1 MNTARRQRYTM
12 RTLPLPLLLTLALA
26 QNTSV
31 PQQPKQPIPIVTSA
45 SVPVYPQV
53 PLLSQITGAVRL
65 RLSTD
70 GSHVTSMEIESG
82 PAILANAAEENIRTW
97 QLEQHKP
104 TTFEAT
110 FTYTLLPATCDAA
123 GHCNPRENDEV
134 LLHLPTDV
142 QIRTRAVVL
151 N

>member
-1 MNTARRQRYTM
+1 MKTAPRNRYNI
-12 RTLPLPLLLTLALA
+12 RTLPLPLFLMLALA

-31 PQQPKQPIPIVTSA
+31 AQQPKE
-45 SVPVYPQV
+45 SVPVVTSGSMPLYPQV
-53 PLLSQITGAVRL
+53 PLLAQITGVVRL
-65 RLSTD
+65 RVSTD
-70 GSHVTSMEIESG
+70 GSRVTSMEMESG
-82 PAILANAAEENIRTW
+82 PAILANAAEESIKTW
-97 QLEQHKP
+97 QFAQHKP
-104 TTFEAT
+104 TTFETT

-123 GHCNPRENDEV
+123 GHCNARENDEV

>member
-1 MNTARRQRYTM
+1 MITARIQRSAFQM
-12 RTLPLPLLLTLALA
+12 LPLPLLLTLALA

-31 PQQPKQPIPIVTSA
+31 AQQPKQPIPVVTSA

-53 PLLSQITGAVRL
+53 PLLAQITGAVRL

-70 GSHVTSMEIESG
+70 GSHVTLMDIESG
-82 PAILANAAEENIRTW
+82 PAILANAAEENVRTW
-97 QLEQHKP
+97 QFEPHKA

-123 GHCNPRENDEV
+123 GHCNARENDEV

>member
-1 MNTARRQRYTM
+1 MNIAQRQRFNI
-12 RTLPLPLLLTLALA
+12 RTLPFPLLLMLALP

-31 PQQPKQPIPIVTSA
+31 AQQPNNPVPVVTSA
-45 SVPVYPQV
+45 SVPLYPQV
-53 PLLSQITGAVRL
+53 PLLAQITGAVRL
-65 RLSTD
+65 RISTD
-70 GSHVTSMEIESG
+70 GNHVTSMEIESG
-82 PAILANAAEENIRTW
+82 PAILANAAGENIKTW
-97 QLEQHKP
+97 QFEPHKP

-123 GHCNPRENDEV
+123 GHCNARENDDV

>member
-1 MNTARRQRYTM
+1 MITARIQRSAFQM
-12 RTLPLPLLLTLALA
+12 LPLPLLLTLALA

-31 PQQPKQPIPIVTSA
+31 AQQPKQPIPVVTSA

-53 PLLSQITGAVRL
+53 PLLAQITGAVRL

-70 GSHVTSMEIESG
+70 GNHVTLMDIESG
-82 PAILANAAEENIRTW
+82 PSILANAAEENVRTW
-97 QLEQHKP
+97 QFEPHKA

-123 GHCNPRENDEV
+123 GHCNARENDEV